1 MSFDV
6 SNANNLVGTVE
17 GFVRD
22 HDEFRRKVKEVNAR
36 RDLSVEYKRAR
47 VEAMADEFREAHA
60 GTVQAITDAEKRFQA
75 DVDAYSNG
83 VDLDSDYMGT
93 LSRAIGM
100 FGAKMPPDVTASL
113 VSKAKRPWE
122 ARMAAAA
129 FENAGIKSGPGAAS
143 ARAQAL
149 TPGRATARALT
160 PSRARRRRGAV
171 GRGLI
176 APPARRH
183 RRARE
188 TRGRCG
194 PSGGG
199 SATRRGLPFPCAP
212 PAVRQICQ
220 SIKGAA
226 NRRNRRP

>member
-149 TPGRATARALT
+149 TPARSGSFAARAYIAMKDPVRDGLDGSFYT
-160 PSRARRRRGAV
+160 WRNNLQNTVDLMTWGPGGNPNADAGQGA
-171 GRGLI
+171 
-176 APPARRH
+176 
-183 RRARE
+183 
-188 TRGRCG
+188 G
-194 PSGGG
+194 PDAG
-199 SATRRGLPFPCAP
+199 
-212 PAVRQICQ
+212 Q
-220 SIKGAA
+220 SDGAGA
-226 NRRNRRP
+226 DAE